1 MVHVIRHPPDAAALL
16 QARSRALAGLFE
28 EIARHRMAGIP
39 VLHPLLRVQALG
51 FECAPAGPEPLGAQA
66 APPRGAVTPGQ
77 PGRPSEHGN
86 PAPAPEAGVGVLI
99 TPWFMNLVWL
109 PLQRQDAPRHPGR
122 KQSRQI
128 GGADFEFISAW
139 DDTLGAYEA
148 CSLFSPM
155 FAFADHAAAQATAQE
170 VLRLLRQD
178 PAPQKQA
185 EARHPACATPPM
197 PARRAFFL
205 GRGASA

>member
-1 MVHVIRHPPDAAALL
+1 MVHDIRHPPDAAALL

-28 EIARHRMAGIP
+28 EIAGHRMAGIP
-39 VLHPLLRVQALG
+39 VLHPLLLVEALG
-51 FECAPAGPEPLGAQA
+51 FECAPVDPE
-66 APPRGAVTPGQ
+66 APPP
-77 PGRPSEHGN
+77 E
-86 PAPAPEAGVGVLI
+86 PEAGLGVLI
-99 TPWFMNLVWL
+99 TPWFMNLVCL
-109 PLQRQDAPRHPGR
+109 PLQRQDLPRQPGR
-122 KQSRQI
+122 KRIRRI
-128 GGADFEFISAW
+128 GSSEFEFISAW

-178 PAPQKQA
+178 PAPLKQA
-185 EARHPACATPPM
+185 EARHPPCATPPM